1 MSEERTPEDLPMWW
15 SDYLTLIERAFLP
28 GADAADLKRAKD
40 EMSAAARAAVAH
52 HHRLLACLGMRQPG
66 EQAPFEAWAKA
77 NGYDTRTIGPRYN
90 SQRTKDA
97 ERGWMARG
105 HPALATNAAPEVPR
119 G

>member
-1 MSEERTPEDLPMWW
+1 MWW
-15 SDYLTLIERAFLP
+15 ADYLTLIERVFMP
-28 GADAADLKRAKD
+28 GGDAGDVQRAKD
-40 EMSAAARAAVAH
+40 EMTAAASAAIAN

-77 NGYDTRTIGPRYN
+77 NGYDTHCIGPRYT

-105 HPALATNAAPEVPR
+105 HIMLSAEPEIKP
-119 G
+119 